1 MPDPSSSFGASL
13 PCKMRSVAARS
24 LAYAAGKNGRARF
37 SRGNW
42 RDLVVL
48 AQDPFKAD
56 PSELLK
62 IRLPPQPALVARQNK
77 KSSMVSVGLS
87 SGPDRSCRTGWQW
100 SKAVP
105 SRAILTFSEEKTL
118 PCHAR

>member
-13 PCKMRSVAARS
+13 PRKMRSLAARS

-77 KSSMVSVGLS
+77 KSSVVSASLS
-87 SGPDRSCRTGWQW
+87 SGRNLRVAPLACGARPCPRGRF
-100 SKAVP
+100 A
-105 SRAILTFSEEKTL
+105 TFSEEKTL
-118 PCHAR
+118 PR